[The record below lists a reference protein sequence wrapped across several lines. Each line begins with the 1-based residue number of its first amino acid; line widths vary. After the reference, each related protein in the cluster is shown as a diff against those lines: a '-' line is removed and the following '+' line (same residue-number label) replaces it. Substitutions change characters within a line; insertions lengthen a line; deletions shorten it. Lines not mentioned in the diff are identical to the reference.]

1 MNRRVA
7 EFPGLNSMTILS
19 RLLLRPSDG
28 DSLRSPAAPARD
40 AAVRRL
46 SRDEFEDV
54 LALAHL
60 NHVVVRGLEE
70 FLSLACQD
78 PRQDSYQDQSLPWLP
93 LAESA
98 LSSEKARIKSALF
111 RLHEV
116 CAAFQVCGYGVTVM
130 KTLDHWPDFGSD
142 MDLFTNAQPHEVR
155 QLMKQCFNA
164 RIAPRSWGDHLANK
178 WNFLLP
184 DLPEPIEIHVGR
196 LGQTGEQVAIA
207 STLETR
213 TRQIEVGG
221 YRFRVPSI
229 PDRLMIS
236 ALQRVYRHFNI
247 RLCDIVDNAAIA
259 DAGLIDYQELRFLA
273 ESAGIWEGVATYL
286 AIISDYVRTYRG
298 TPLDLPQFV
307 LNAVR
312 FGGAEIYYNHG
323 FLRVPIMPHSARLY
337 GSELAHVLSRGEIE
351 NCARLSLLPFLGAAA
366 MAAERITGS
375 DKGIW

>member
-1 MNRRVA
+1 MNRRDA
-7 EFPGLNSMTILS
+7 KFPRLNSLTVLS
-19 RLLLRPSDG
+19 RLLLQPPEGNSPHWPALIAQDTAALG
-28 DSLRSPAAPARD
+28 LSL
-40 AAVRRL
+40 
-46 SRDEFEDV
+46 DEFEDV

-60 NHVVVRGLEE
+60 NHVVVRGLEK
-70 FLSLACQD
+70 FLSMAGPD
-78 PRQDSYQDQSLPWLP
+78 PRQDQSLPWLQS
-93 LAESA
+93 AESA
-98 LSSEKARIKSALF
+98 LSSEKARIKTALF

-116 CAAFQVCGYGVTVM
+116 CAAFQDRGFGVTVM

-155 QLMKQCFNA
+155 LLMEQCFNA
-164 RIAPRSWGDHLANK
+164 PMAPRSWGDHLANK

-229 PDRLMIS
+229 SDRLMIS

-273 ESAGIWEGVATYL
+273 ETAGIWEGVATYL
-286 AIISDYVRTYRG
+286 AIISDYVRNYRG
-298 TPLDLPQFV
+298 TPLNLPQFV
-307 LNAVR
+307 LDAVR

-337 GSELAHVLSRGEIE
+337 GSELAHVLGRGEIE

-366 MAAERITGS
+366 LAAERITGS

>member
-7 EFPGLNSMTILS
+7 KFPKASSLTVLS
-19 RLLLRPSDG
+19 RLLLQPPDHDG
-28 DSLRSPAAPARD
+28 RRSPAALAQD
-40 AAVRRL
+40 TAALGL

-60 NHVVVRGLEE
+60 NHVVVRGLEK
-70 FLSLACQD
+70 FLSLAREEQN
-78 PRQDSYQDQSLPWLP
+78 
-93 LAESA
+93 LAWFELADSA
-98 LSSEKARIKSALF
+98 LSSEKARIAMALS
-111 RLHEV
+111 RLNEV
-116 CAAFQVCGYGVTVM
+116 CTAFQNHGYVVTVM

-142 MDLFTNAQPHEVR
+142 MDLFTNARPQEVS
-155 QLMKQCFNA
+155 QVMKECFNA
-164 RIAPRSWGDHLANK
+164 NTAPRSWGDHLANK

-196 LGQTGEQVAIA
+196 LGQTGEQALIA
-207 STLETR
+207 SSLERR
-213 TRQIEVGG
+213 TRHVDLGG

-229 PDRLMIS
+229 PDRLIIS

-247 RLCDIVDNAAIA
+247 RLCDIVDTAAIA
-259 DAGLIDYQELRFLA
+259 DAGLIDYRELRSLA
-273 ESAGIWEGVATYL
+273 ESAGIWKGVATYL
-286 AIISDYVRTYRG
+286 AIMSDYVKTYRG

-307 LNAVR
+307 RDAVP
-312 FGGAEIYYNHG
+312 FGGAEIYYNQG

-337 GSELAHVLSRGEIE
+337 GSELAHVLGRGELE

-366 MAAERITGS
+366 LAAERITGS

>member
-1 MNRRVA
+1 MNRRDA
-7 EFPGLNSMTILS
+7 KFPRLNSLTVLS
-19 RLLLRPSDG
+19 RLLLQPPDG
-28 DSLRSPAAPARD
+28 NAPHWPALQAQD
-40 AAVRRL
+40 TAALRL
-46 SRDEFEDV
+46 SVNEFEDV

-60 NHVVVRGLEE
+60 NHVVVRGLEKI
-70 FLSLACQD
+70 LSLASEEQN
-78 PRQDSYQDQSLPWLP
+78 SAWLP

-98 LSSEKARIKSALF
+98 LSSEKARIKTALF

-155 QLMKQCFNA
+155 QLMEKCFSA
-164 RIAPRSWGDHLANK
+164 RMAPRSWGDHLANK

-196 LGQTGEQVAIA
+196 LGQTGEQVLIA

-213 TRQIEVGG
+213 TRQVELGG

-229 PDRLMIS
+229 SDRLMIS

-298 TPLDLPQFV
+298 TPLNLPQFV
-307 LNAVR
+307 LDAGR
-312 FGGAEIYYNHG
+312 FGGAEIFYNNG

-337 GSELAHVLSRGEIE
+337 RSELAHVLGRGEIE
-351 NCARLSLLPFLGAAA
+351 NGARLSLLPFLGAAA

>member
-7 EFPGLNSMTILS
+7 QFPRLSSMAVLS
-19 RLLLRPSDG
+19 RLLLQPPEANG
-28 DSLRSPAAPARD
+28 PAALAQD
-40 AAVRRL
+40 TAALRL
-46 SRDEFEDV
+46 SLDEFEDI

-60 NHVVVRGLEE
+60 NHVVVRGLEKI
-70 FLSLACQD
+70 LSLA
-78 PRQDSYQDQSLPWLP
+78 RQEQSPAWFES
-93 LAESA
+93 AESA
-98 LSSEKARIKSALF
+98 LSSEKARIAMALF

-116 CAAFQVCGYGVTVM
+116 CAAFQDRGYVVTVM

-142 MDLFTNAQPHEVR
+142 MDLFTNAQPHQVS
-155 QLMKQCFNA
+155 QLMEKCFNA
-164 RIAPRSWGDHLANK
+164 RMAPRSWGDHLANK

-184 DLPEPIEIHVGR
+184 NLPEPIEIHVGR

-213 TRQIEVGG
+213 TGQVDLGG

-229 PDRLMIS
+229 SDRLMIS
-236 ALQRVYRHFNI
+236 TLQRVYRHFNI
-247 RLCDIVDNAAIA
+247 RLCDMVDNAAIA
-259 DAGLIDYQELRFLA
+259 DAGLIEYRELRFLA

-298 TPLDLPQFV
+298 TPLNLPQFV
-307 LNAVR
+307 LDAVR
-312 FGGAEIYYNHG
+312 FGGSEIYYNHG

-337 GSELAHVLSRGEIE
+337 GSELAHVLGRGEIE

>member
-7 EFPGLNSMTILS
+7 KFPRPSSMTILS
-19 RLLLRPSDG
+19 RLLLQPLYG
-28 DSLRSPAAPARD
+28 NAPHWLAAPARD
-40 AAVRRL
+40 AAAL
-46 SRDEFEDV
+46 MFSHEEFEDI

-70 FLSLACQD
+70 MISLARQD
-78 PRQDSYQDQSLPWLP
+78 PHQDQGLAWLQS
-93 LAESA
+93 AESA
-98 LSSEKARIKSALF
+98 LSSEKARIAMALF

-116 CAAFQVCGYGVTVM
+116 CAAFQDRGYGVTVM

-142 MDLFTNAQPHEVR
+142 MDLFTNAQPHEVS
-155 QLMKQCFNA
+155 QLMTQCFNA

-184 DLPEPIEIHVGR
+184 ALPEPIEIHVGR

-207 STLETR
+207 SSLETR
-213 TRQIEVGG
+213 TRHVNLGG
-221 YRFRVPSI
+221 YRFQVPSI

-236 ALQRVYRHFNI
+236 ALQRVYRHLNI
-247 RLCDIVDNAAIA
+247 RLCDMVDNAAIA
-259 DAGLIDYQELRFLA
+259 DAGLIDYKELRFLA

-286 AIISDYVRTYRG
+286 AIVSDYVKTYRG
-298 TPLDLPQFV
+298 TPLNLPQFV
-307 LNAVR
+307 LDAGR

-337 GSELAHVLSRGEIE
+337 GSEFAHVLGRGEIE

-366 MAAERITGS
+366 LAAERITGS